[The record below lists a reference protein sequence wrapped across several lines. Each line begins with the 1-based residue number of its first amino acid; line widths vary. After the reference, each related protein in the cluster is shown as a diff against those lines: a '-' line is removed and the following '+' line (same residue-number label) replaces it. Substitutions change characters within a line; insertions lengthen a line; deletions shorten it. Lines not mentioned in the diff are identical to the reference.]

1 MVPKK
6 PSARALSGHV
16 ADLASAGVVRAAR
29 PPAPAS
35 AQLLPPHGL
44 AHAPLGGGAGLDAVG
59 AVPHARGDPPVA
71 RGAPEELERGPDARA
86 EGLIVP
92 PRPRESAPR
101 VLVGALRYPKVG
113 HDPSEGEPVVP
124 PQPLSQLGLTPV
136 RESHRVSCF
145 WVAEHL
151 PQRHHLEPEPV
162 ELAGAGPGPR
172 GRARPSERATSPL
185 RLPSRSSLSASPWCP
200 PGSAC
205 AGGTCPRRSAG
216 RAPARPRARPPSPRA
231 ATSSACAR
239 SGGSPEPGGG
249 RRYR

>member
-1 MVPKK
+1 MREPVVLAQRP
-6 PSARALSGHV
+6 PGPGALPGDVGRPV
-16 ADLASAGVVRAAR
+16 ADLAGAGAVRAAR

-71 RGAPEELERGPDARA
+71 RGAPEELERGLRRARRRPHR
-86 EGLIVP
+86 P
-92 PRPRESAPR
+92 PSASRERASR
-101 VLVGALRYPKVG
+101 TRRSSSI
-113 HDPSEGEPVVP
+113 SESRSGSIGGGPVVP

-151 PQRHHLEPEPV
+151 PQRRYLEPEPV

-185 RLPSRSSLSASPWCP
+185 RLPSRSSLSAS
-200 PGSAC
+200 SLV
-205 AGGTCPRRSAG
+205 SAG
-216 RAPARPRARPPSPRA
+216 
-231 ATSSACAR
+231 
-239 SGGSPEPGGG
+239 
-249 RRYR
+249 

>member
-1 MVPKK
+1 MREPVVL
-6 PSARALSGHV
+6 ARRPPGPGALPGGVGRPV
-16 ADLASAGVVRAAR
+16 ADLAGAGVVRAAR

-35 AQLLPPHGL
+35 AQPLPPHGL

-71 RGAPEELERGPDARA
+71 RGAPEELERGPDARV
-86 EGLIVP
+86 EGPIVP

-151 PQRHHLEPEPV
+151 PQRRHLEPEPV
-162 ELAGAGPGPR
+162 ELAEAGPGPR
-172 GRARPSERATSPL
+172 GRATSPL
-185 RLPSRSSLSASPWCP
+185 RLPSRSSLSAS
-200 PGSAC
+200 SLV
-205 AGGTCPRRSAG
+205 SAG
-216 RAPARPRARPPSPRA
+216 
-231 ATSSACAR
+231 
-239 SGGSPEPGGG
+239 
-249 RRYR
+249 